1 MALRWFQRLVR
12 ARARRLRASAAKL
25 GAGLITGAADDDPSG
40 IATYS
45 QAGARFGLATLW
57 TVWLTLPLMIGIQ
70 AACAHV
76 GRVTGRGLAANM
88 GRCFPR
94 PLTLAL
100 VALLVAAN
108 VFNLAADLGAMGAA
122 TRLLLGG
129 SASIYVLFFAALS
142 VAFEVA
148 IPFARYARLLKVLTL
163 SLLAY
168 ALTTLVVRV
177 PWGEALH
184 RLLVPAWRYDR
195 DYLLTVVAMF
205 GTTISPYMFFWQA
218 AQEVEEEEEAQEEPL
233 LLQPSDAPRA
243 LRRIDLDTVVGMAY
257 SNAIGFFVVL
267 AAAVVLHGHGVYA
280 IEDAADAAQALR
292 PLAGHFAGTLF
303 ALGILGT
310 GLLAIPVLAGSG
322 AYALA
327 EVFRWSSGLD
337 RRFAEARLF
346 YGLIILATLAGA
358 LLSLTPMEPMRMLF
372 WAAVLNGVISVPL
385 MAAVMWLATRTDIMG
400 PLVVRSWL
408 RLLGWLAT
416 AAMTAV
422 VLAMVLA

>member
-1 MALRWFQRLVR
+1 MALRFPRRFTVPR
-12 ARARRLRASAAKL
+12 TRRLRASALKL
-25 GAGLITGAADDDPSG
+25 GAGLVTGAADDDPSG

-45 QAGARFGLATLW
+45 QAGARFGFATLW

-70 AACAHV
+70 AVCAHV

-100 VALLVAAN
+100 VVLLLVAN
-108 VFNLAADLGAMGAA
+108 VFNLAADLGAMGDAM
-122 TRLLLGG
+122 RLLLGG
-129 SASIYVLFFAALS
+129 SAPLYVALFAGLS
-142 VAFEVA
+142 VALEVA
-148 IPFARYARLLKVLTL
+148 VPFARYARLLKLLTM

-168 ALTTLVVRV
+168 VLTTLVVRV
-177 PWGEALH
+177 PWSEALH
-184 RLLVPAWRYDR
+184 RMLVPGWRYDR

-218 AQEVEEEEEAQEEPL
+218 AQEVEEEELAQEEPL
-233 LLQPSDAPRA
+233 FLQPDAAAGA
-243 LRRIDLDTVVGMAY
+243 LHRIDLDTVVGMVY

-267 AAAVVLHGHGVYA
+267 AAAVVLHAHGVHA
-280 IEDAADAAQALR
+280 IEDAAGAARALQ
-292 PLAGHFAGTLF
+292 PLAGRFAGTLF
-303 ALGILGT
+303 AIGIIGT
-310 GLLAIPVLAGSG
+310 GLLALPVLAGSG

-337 RRFAEARLF
+337 RRFGEARLF
-346 YGLIILATLAGA
+346 YLLIILATLAGA
-358 LLSLTPMEPMRMLF
+358 VLGVTPVPPMRMLF

-385 MAAVMWLATRTDIMG
+385 MAATMWLATREDVMG
-400 PLVVRSWL
+400 ALVVRSWL

-416 AAMTAV
+416 LAMAGVVAAML
-422 VLAMVLA
+422 LA